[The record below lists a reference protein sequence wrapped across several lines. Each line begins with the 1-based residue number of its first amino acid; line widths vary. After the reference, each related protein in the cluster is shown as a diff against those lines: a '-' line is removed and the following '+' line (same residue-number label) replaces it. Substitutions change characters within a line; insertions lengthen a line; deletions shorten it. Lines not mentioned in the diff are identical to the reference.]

1 MRSALFL
8 PVFLALIPVAQVH
21 AAAKGDATA
30 KGGAVAP
37 SQEVRGERVT
47 PADMAA
53 LPPVCR
59 LIMENPGIHHTVG
72 QTKNAALFE
81 RAEYQMAKGNI
92 HVHHYCWALISKQRY
107 FRESSKLKRD
117 AYFKTYLGDLNYV
130 FEHSPKDWPFFDV
143 LHLEQA
149 STHLIRGDFAKGIQ
163 QADEALRLNPQAE
176 KAYTVKS
183 DAYKEMGKKALAI
196 KTAQEGLDKNPA
208 STVLRKR
215 LAKLGVAPPP
225 LPKQADAPKDAAP
238 TKDALGNADD
248 GASRADAAAA
258 TETQADDASAAAVDA
273 PAAASADAGATDA
286 SAQKPNPY
294 CRFCP

>member
-1 MRSALFL
+1 MPSALFL
-8 PVFLALIPVAQVH
+8 PVFLSLLPVAQVQ
-21 AAAKGDATA
+21 AAGPTEAAG
-30 KGGAVAP
+30 
-37 SQEVRGERVT
+37 SREVRGERVT
-47 PADMAA
+47 PADIAA

-107 FRESSKLKRD
+107 FRESNKLKRD

-130 FEHSPKDWPFFDV
+130 FEHSPKDWRFFDV

-149 STHLIRGDFAKGIQ
+149 SMHLIRGDFAKGVQ
-163 QADEALRLNPQAE
+163 QADEALRLNPRAE
-176 KAYTVKS
+176 KAYIVKS
-183 DAYKEMGKKALAI
+183 DAYKEMGKKPLAI
-196 KTAQEGLDKNPA
+196 KTAQEGLAKNPE

-215 LAKLGVAPPP
+215 LAKLGVTPPE
-225 LPKQADAPKDAAP
+225 LPKHADAPKDAAP
-238 TKDALGNADD
+238 TEGAPGKAGDAGQT
-248 GASRADAAAA
+248 DAAAA
-258 TETQADDASAAAVDA
+258 PEAKANGASTAAADA
-273 PAAASADAGATDA
+273 PAAASADAGAAGTT
-286 SAQKPNPY
+286 SQKPNPY